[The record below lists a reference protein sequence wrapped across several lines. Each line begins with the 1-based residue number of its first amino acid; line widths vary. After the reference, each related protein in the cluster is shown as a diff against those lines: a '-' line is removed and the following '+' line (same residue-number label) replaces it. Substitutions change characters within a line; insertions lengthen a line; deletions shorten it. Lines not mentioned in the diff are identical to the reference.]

1 MTDTANAAQIE
12 NWNGDS
18 GHRWVARADER
29 DRVLAPV
36 ADALLDAAAPTPG
49 DRVLDVGCGCGVT
62 TLSAASEVGDAGSV
76 MGIDISVPMLD
87 VARQR
92 ARTAGFANTS
102 FVDADAQTHAFE
114 PGSADLVISRFGTMF
129 FSDPNAAFTNI
140 ATALDS
146 GGRLCLA
153 TWQPLVANEW
163 LAIPGATL
171 LAHAELPAT
180 DPAGPGMFAQSDPA
194 VVTATLSAAGFGDIT
209 IDPTEVTFTIGQT
222 IDEAV
227 EYLADSG
234 PGRALLETI
243 AEGPAREAAIADV
256 RDALADHH
264 DQSGVRL
271 RGGIWLVSAT
281 H

>member
-1 MTDTANAAQIE
+1 
-12 NWNGDS
+12 
-18 GHRWVARADER
+18 
-29 DRVLAPV
+29 
-36 ADALLDAAAPTPG
+36 
-49 DRVLDVGCGCGVT
+49 
-62 TLSAASEVGDAGSV
+62 
-76 MGIDISVPMLD
+76 
-87 VARQR
+87 
-92 ARTAGFANTS
+92 
-102 FVDADAQTHAFE
+102 
-114 PGSADLVISRFGTMF
+114 
-129 FSDPNAAFTNI
+129 
-140 ATALDS
+140 
-146 GGRLCLA
+146 
-153 TWQPLVANEW
+153 
-163 LAIPGATL
+163 
-171 LAHAELPAT
+171 
-180 DPAGPGMFAQSDPA
+180 MFAQSDPA